1 MSKEGF
7 ENLNKTLGVVSKD
20 NIPLDAFTQTANI
33 LAGRVVSI
41 VLDESHPRYFELGG
55 PKAIGAVELVD
66 IQGSSRDYST
76 INKQQNKKVAFPLQP
91 GFKNYPLINEIV
103 YYTGGQPSK
112 EISNKTTSTN
122 LYYVSIINLWNHP
135 HHNAIPYSAGSKT
148 DQNQS
153 TYQDVN
159 RGVSNKTN
167 TVSGEITLGKYF
179 KERQDVNPLKPFEG
193 DVLLEG
199 RFGNS
204 LRLAGTGGTNPWS
217 EVGEQGSPITVLRNG
232 QGSSYSDVWTLITED
247 INTDASS
254 IYLTT
259 SQKITL
265 TPSSTNSYLSYK
277 QSKPGGIS
285 TYTQPQ
291 IILNSG
297 RLVFN
302 TTQDHILLSSAKT
315 INLNAKEG
323 VNFDTVEN
331 IELQAGRVNLGSA
344 SAEESV
350 VLGDTLVTQLET
362 IIDILTK
369 LLLAASVAANSGG
382 PVAPLTTEAPK
393 LLTQLATINLQLAK
407 SKRVY
412 TV

>member
-7 ENLNKTLGVVSKD
+7 ENLNRTLGVVSKD
-20 NIPLDAFTQTANI
+20 NLPLDVFSQTANI
-33 LAGRVVSI
+33 SAGRVVSVI
-41 VLDESHPRYFELGG
+41 LDESHPRYPELGG
-55 PKAIGAVELVD
+55 AKAIGAVELVD

-103 YYTGGQPSK
+103 YYTEGQPSK

-122 LYYVSIINLWNHP
+122 LYYISIINLWNHP

-148 DQNQS
+148 EQNQS
-153 TYQDVN
+153 SYQDVS

-167 TVSGEITLGKYF
+167 NNPGEITLGKYF

-204 LRLAGTGGTNPWS
+204 IRLAGTGGTNPWS
-217 EVGEQGSPITVLRNG
+217 SVGEQGSPIVILRNG
-232 QGSSYSDVWTLITED
+232 QGSSYPDVWTLITED

-259 SQKITL
+259 TQKIPL
-265 TPSSTNSYLSYK
+265 TPSSINSYSSYK
-277 QSKPGGIS
+277 QNKPEGIS
-285 TYTQPQ
+285 DYTKPQ
-291 IILNSG
+291 LILNAG
-297 RLVFN
+297 RLVLN
-302 TTQDHILLSSAKT
+302 TTQDHLLLASTKS

-323 VNFDTVEN
+323 INFDTTKNV
-331 IELQAGRVNLGSA
+331 ELQAGRVNLGSS

-350 VLGDTLVTQLET
+350 LLGDTLITQLET
-362 IIDILTK
+362 IVDVLTK
-369 LLLAASVAANSGG
+369 LLFAASVASNSGG
-382 PVAPLTTEAPK
+382 PVTPLITDAPK
-393 LLTQLATINLQLAK
+393 LLTQLGALNLQLAK